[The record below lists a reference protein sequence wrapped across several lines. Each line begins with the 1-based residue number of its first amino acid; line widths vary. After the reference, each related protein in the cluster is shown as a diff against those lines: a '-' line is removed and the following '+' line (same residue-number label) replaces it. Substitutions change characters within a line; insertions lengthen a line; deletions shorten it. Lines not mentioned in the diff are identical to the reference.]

1 MASARELLNQV
12 WALFRQAGVAD
23 DLTIIEHM
31 AALLLSNN
39 LPKSQNNERWP
50 RMPPERPGL
59 DAEALRHLLADAAD
73 RAGGAAMLF
82 DRHVLFRLP
91 TMLPGG
97 RYPTPR
103 HIVTSM
109 LRLVD
114 IAPSHRLGD
123 FACGSG
129 GFLVHRAVNTDKET
143 SQTTGVEISPEWARL
158 AWTNAML
165 HGLTSARIDIGNAL
179 QVCGAQGVL
188 ASETFDRIVMNP
200 SFGEKIN
207 PALAEMTFDFKV
219 GSRSETALTALA
231 LHKLA
236 ADGRAGILVPSGLL
250 FSNSTGERELR
261 KRLVDELQLEA
272 VVSFPRE
279 AFQPYSALQTH
290 LILAYNSAPE
300 ASSRTWFFQTEYD
313 GYPAGR
319 GRDLTMPPTGPSDLP
334 FIEGVFASRHASFD
348 ATFGASGK
356 PLIGIKKIIGENKT
370 WLGVVIEAAEPMTL
384 TVVER
389 FPATDATSAFLL
401 AEGHDITAEQHVCVR
416 INLDSGETH
425 DVPDRGA
432 LIDQLY
438 RPRRQDPSPGAL
450 LFRGDSP
457 GQAVAISDTGR
468 LIGVTVAR
476 PVLHSHAYDLR
487 PEQYV
492 KAPEEVISSES
503 PALLLAALRRN
514 QRELL
519 QHIDGLLGRLGLAP
533 ITEQTLPSPLLTK
546 DGKAIEPFG
555 LLSQEQKA
563 VWDHVRK
570 KVQKI
575 RNAEVPYDTA
585 VLFTPEEV
593 NTDSETEVSDVTH
606 ATLDL
611 LERMGVIV
619 PVSIAEPDTGESTA
633 FYRRVT
639 ERDLWQLGVD
649 VADPEVTS
657 P

>member
-1 MASARELLNQV
+1 MTSTRELLNQV
-12 WALFRQAGVAD
+12 WALFRQTGIAD
-23 DLTIIEHM
+23 DLAIAEHI

-39 LPKSQNNERWP
+39 LPRAHDDELWP
-50 RMPPERPGL
+50 RMPPQRPGL
-59 DAEALRHLLADAAD
+59 DAGILQQVLTEAAD
-73 RAGGAAMLF
+73 RAGGAATLF

-114 IAPSHRLGD
+114 IAPSDRLGD

-129 GFLVHRAVNTDKET
+129 GFLVHRAADTDKKT
-143 SQTTGVEISPEWARL
+143 GQTTGIEISPEWARL
-158 AWTNAML
+158 AWANAML
-165 HGLTSARIDIGNAL
+165 HGLTSARIEIGNAL
-179 QVCGAQGVL
+179 QVCGAGGAL

-207 PALAEMTFDFKV
+207 PTLAEKTLGFKV
-219 GSRSETALTALA
+219 GSRSETVLTALA

-236 ADGRAGILVPSGLL
+236 ADGHAAILVPSGLL
-250 FSNSTGERELR
+250 FSNSTGERALR
-261 KRLVDELQLEA
+261 RRLVDELRLEA
-272 VVSFPRE
+272 VLSFPRE

-290 LILAYNSAPE
+290 LILVHNSAAE
-300 ASSRTWFFQTEYD
+300 AYSRTWFFQAEHD

-334 FIEGVFASRHASFD
+334 FVEGVIASRNAPFD

-356 PLIGIKKIIGENKT
+356 PLIGIKKIIAENKT
-370 WLGVVIEAAEPMTL
+370 WLSVVIEATESTTL

-389 FPATDATSAFLL
+389 FPTTDETSAFLL
-401 AEGHDITAEQHVCVR
+401 AEGRDTTEEQYVCVR
-416 INLDSGETH
+416 INLDSGETL
-425 DVPDRGA
+425 DVPDRDT
-432 LIDQLY
+432 LLNQLY
-438 RPRRQDPSPGAL
+438 RPRRQDPSPGTV
-450 LFRGDSP
+450 LFRGNSP
-457 GQAVAISDTGR
+457 GQAVAISNTGR
-468 LIGVTVAR
+468 LIGVTVVR
-476 PVLHSHAYDLR
+476 SVLHAHAYDLR

-492 KAPEEVISSES
+492 KAPEEAVSSES

-514 QRELL
+514 QRAFL
-519 QHIDGLLGRLGLAP
+519 QHIDGLLGRLELAP

-563 VWDHVRK
+563 VWDYVRK

-575 RNAEVPYDTA
+575 RDAEAPYDTA
-585 VLFTPEEV
+585 VLFTPDEV
-593 NTDSETEVSDVTH
+593 NTDSETEVADVTH
-606 ATLDL
+606 STLDL

-619 PVSIAEPDTGESTA
+619 PVSIVDPDTGESTA

-639 ERDLWQLGVD
+639 ERDRWRPDVD
-649 VADPEVTS
+649 IPDTEEAS

>member
-12 WALFRQAGVAD
+12 WALFRRAGIAD
-23 DLTIIEHM
+23 DLTIIEHI

-39 LPKSQNNERWP
+39 LPRLQNDEHWP
-50 RMPPERPGL
+50 RIPPERPGL
-59 DAEALRHLLADAAD
+59 DAEALRHFLTEAAD
-73 RAGGAAMLF
+73 RADDAATLF

-109 LRLVD
+109 LRLID
-114 IAPSHRLGD
+114 ITPSHRLGD

-129 GFLVHRAVNTDKET
+129 GFLVHRAADMDKKT
-143 SQTTGVEISPEWARL
+143 SQTIGVEISPEWARL
-158 AWTNAML
+158 AWANAVL
-165 HGLTSARIDIGNAL
+165 HGLTSARIEIGNAL
-179 QVCGAQGVL
+179 QVCGAGGAL
-188 ASETFDRIVMNP
+188 AGETFDCIVMNP

-207 PALAEMTFDFKV
+207 PTLAEMTLDFQV

-236 ADGRAGILVPSGLL
+236 ADGRAAILVPSGLL

-261 KRLVDELQLEA
+261 RRLVDELQLEA
-272 VVSFPRE
+272 VLSFPRE
-279 AFQPYSALQTH
+279 AFQPYSALQAH
-290 LILAYNSAPE
+290 LILVHNSAPE
-300 ASSRTWFFQTEYD
+300 AYSQTWFFQVEHD
-313 GYPAGR
+313 GYPLGR
-319 GRDLTMPPTGPSDLP
+319 GRDLTMPPTGPSDVP
-334 FIEGVFASRHASFD
+334 FVEGVFSSRNAPFD
-348 ATFGASGK
+348 ATFGASEK
-356 PLIGIKKIIGENKT
+356 PLIGIKKIIAENKT
-370 WLGVVIEAAEPMTL
+370 WLGLVIGAAESTPL

-389 FPATDATSAFLL
+389 FPATDETSAFLL
-401 AEGHDITAEQHVCVR
+401 AEGRDTTEEQYVCVR

-425 DVPDRGA
+425 DVPDRDA
-432 LIDQLY
+432 LINQLY
-438 RPRRQDPSPGAL
+438 RPRRQDPSPGTV

-457 GQAVAISDTGR
+457 GQAVAIANTGR
-468 LIGVTVAR
+468 LIGVTVFR
-476 PVLHSHAYDLR
+476 SVLHAHAYDLR

-492 KAPEEVISSES
+492 KAPEEAISSES

-514 QRELL
+514 QRAFL
-519 QHIDGLLGRLGLAP
+519 QHIDGLLGRLELAP

-555 LLSQEQKA
+555 VLSQEQKA

-575 RNAEVPYDTA
+575 RDAEVPYDTA

-593 NTDSETEVSDVTH
+593 NTDSETEVSDVTRS
-606 ATLDL
+606 TLDL

-619 PVSIAEPDTGESTA
+619 PVSIVDPDTGESTA
-633 FYRRVT
+633 FHRRVT
-639 ERDLWQLGVD
+639 ERDRWQPDVD
-649 VADPEVTS
+649 VPDAEEAS